1 MNTTQNKKSGKGMS
15 QGVVS
20 ELSTFFTVR
29 PGHEQEMCAA
39 VERFNA
45 WLREMG
51 PDLHL
56 KIGLREWRQVLFDN
70 GKRLMLI
77 TSFETDWDPY
87 IDDALQVLGV
97 ERFMDWL
104 KHTVEAAAHMEELQ
118 ALGAAFK
125 RGDTAG
131 APPFIKALLQAA
143 QTPATAYID
152 VLSDQTVPQI
162 RKAQRVERAFQQ
174 VLDNPAAAQ
183 ALDNPALQPLVEQAA
198 N

>member
-1 MNTTQNKKSGKGMS
+1 
-15 QGVVS
+15 
-20 ELSTFFTVR
+20 
-29 PGHEQEMCAA
+29 
-39 VERFNA
+39 
-45 WLREMG
+45 
-51 PDLHL
+51 
-56 KIGLREWRQVLFDN
+56 
-70 GKRLMLI
+70 
-77 TSFETDWDPY
+77 
-87 IDDALQVLGV
+87 
-97 ERFMDWL
+97 
-104 KHTVEAAAHMEELQ
+104 
-118 ALGAAFK
+118 